1 MHIYSMTV
9 AWYALTRGQTVK
21 GQGHIVTK
29 TATVAWLLVA
39 AVAVMLLLPAWV
51 CTSYDC
57 LDF

>member
-1 MHIYSMTV
+1 MTV